1 MNGGFNVKRILAI
14 MLAILLVSVAAG
26 CGGSKGSTSGNLKEV
41 KLATISP
48 LSGGQASLGV
58 AIKNGAEL
66 AIKDREKELTA
77 AGYKVVFQPQDD
89 EAKPEVGTQI
99 AQRLAADKGFIGV
112 VGTLNT
118 GVAKGIAPILH
129 REGGGLVM
137 VSPANTGVVMT
148 ESGWTN
154 YNRIVFRDDYQ
165 GPAAARFAAQVLKVK
180 TVYVMHDKTDY
191 GKALAEEFAKEIVK
205 HGATVAAT
213 VGVDE
218 KKADYGPEATQ
229 AVAKNPDLIYFGGIY
244 DTAGPLFKQM
254 RAKGFKGAF
263 LGGDGLDS
271 ADLVKL
277 GGEAVDNTYF
287 TSVSADYKNGEGKA
301 FYDKYKAA
309 YKDEPA
315 AYALYGYDAMN
326 VILQNLIDYG
336 TKNSGKAPERAEF
349 AKQVRE
355 TKNFKA
361 ISSTVS
367 FDAKGDNPTSKV
379 FVFKVNQG
387 KFEDLGAAPEK

>member
-1 MNGGFNVKRILAI
+1 MKRILAM
-14 MLAILLVSVAAG
+14 MLAVLLVAVAAG
-26 CGGSKGSTSGNLKEV
+26 CGGSKGSTSGPSGLKEV
-41 KLATISP
+41 KVATVSP

-66 AIKDREKELTA
+66 AIKDREKDLTA

-99 AQRLAADKGFIGV
+99 AQRLAADKGFLGV

-118 GVAKGIAPILH
+118 GVAKGIAPILL

-165 GPAAARFAAQVLKVK
+165 GPAAARYAAQVLKIK
-180 TVYVMHDKTDY
+180 TAYVMHDKTDY
-191 GKALAEEFAKEIVK
+191 GKALADEFAKEVQK
-205 HGATVAAT
+205 QGVTVAAT

-277 GGEAVDNTYF
+277 GGDAVDNTYF
-287 TSVSADYKNGEGKA
+287 TSVSADYKTGEGKA

-315 AYALYGYDAMN
+315 AYALYGYDSMN
-326 VILQNLIDYG
+326 VILQTLIDYG
-336 TKNSGKAPERAEF
+336 KKNSGKVPGREEF
-349 AKQVRE
+349 AKLVRA

-367 FDAKGDNPTSKV
+367 FNEKGDNPTSKV
-379 FVFKVNQG
+379 FVFKIDKG
-387 KFEDLGAAPEK
+387 KSVDLGAAPEK